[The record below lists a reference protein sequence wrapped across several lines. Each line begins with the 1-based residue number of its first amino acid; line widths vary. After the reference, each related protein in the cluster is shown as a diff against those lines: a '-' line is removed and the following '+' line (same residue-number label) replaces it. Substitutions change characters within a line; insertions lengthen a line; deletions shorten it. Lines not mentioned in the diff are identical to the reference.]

1 MERLKRSLQ
10 KKSAQVGQLVAS
22 QRALLKSRAAREDEL
37 NEQVTKLRQ
46 EIDQGAVQ
54 RKLGEQGRKH
64 TEQQMEA
71 MKQSLKSKSEEL
83 GAARHQLLA
92 ATQER
97 DAAQQRIVAM
107 EEAQQ
112 QQEKIFSDLQEKYN
126 HSLQQVS
133 ATRLEH
139 KSELHDLQV
148 SFARRC
154 VVKCVVK
161 CAVTCTALCRR
172 SCTRP
177 EANSECFASMP
188 CAV

>member
-10 KKSAQVGQLVAS
+10 KKSAQIEQLVAS

-64 TEQQMEA
+64 TEQQMEVLR
-71 MKQSLKSKSEEL
+71 QSLKSKSEEL
-83 GAARHQLLA
+83 GVARHQLLS
-92 ATQER
+92 ATQQR
-97 DAAQQRIVAM
+97 DEAQHRIVAI

-112 QQEKIFSDLQEKYN
+112 QQEKMVGDLQEKYN
-126 HSLQQVS
+126 QSLQQVS

-148 SFARRC
+148 SFARR
-154 VVKCVVK
+154 
-161 CAVTCTALCRR
+161 

-177 EANSECFASMP
+177 EDNSESFARTP
-188 CAV
+188 CAVSF

>member
-1 MERLKRSLQ
+1 MSSTNRSR
-10 KKSAQVGQLVAS
+10 SC
-22 QRALLKSRAAREDEL
+22 ARRS
-37 NEQVTKLRQ
+37 TR
-46 EIDQGAVQ
+46 GAVQ

-107 EEAQQ
+107 EAAQQ
-112 QQEKIFSDLQEKYN
+112 QQENMVSDLQEKYN

-148 SFARRC
+148 SFARRGVVKC
-154 VVKCVVK
+154 IVKCVV
-161 CAVTCTALCRR
+161 TCITWCRR
-172 SCTRP
+172 SCMRP